1 MRTYGLYVESGP
13 KRRKTMVHVIQLLGC
28 IANGPTTDD
37 ALEATP
43 DAIRTYLRFLKRH
56 GEDASPDEP
65 FDTRIVEHITKGTW
79 LGNGSPYIIYE
90 PDFAPVTEHDLDVF
104 LGRFHAM
111 RDEFVAWVEKQDD
124 TSLDRDA
131 TPGRSGRAILHHVVC
146 NPGYYVTPFLGAKR
160 GFSRLQD
167 QTERG
172 EVSIVEAFRTAEAW
186 VAELLLT
193 STPEQ
198 HSLVE
203 ERPNEVRTLRKV
215 IRHVLEHDWEHLRE
229 LSRRPGGPKL

>member
-13 KRRKTMVHVIQLLGC
+13 QRRKTMVHVIDLLGC

-37 ALEATP
+37 ALNATP
-43 DAIRTYLRFLKRH
+43 DSIRTYLRFLKRH
-56 GEDASPDEP
+56 GEDADPDEL
-65 FDTRIVEHITKGTW
+65 FDTTIVEHITNGTW

-90 PDFAPVTEHDLDVF
+90 PDFAPVTRANLDVF
-104 LGRFHAM
+104 VGRFHAM
-111 RDEFVAWVEKQDD
+111 RDEFVAWAEKQDNE
-124 TSLDRDA
+124 SLDRDA
-131 TPGRSGRAILHHVVC
+131 SPGRTSRAILYHVVC
-146 NPGYYVTPFLGAKR
+146 NPGYYLTPFLGAKR
-160 GFSRLQD
+160 GFSRLQH

-172 EVSIVEAFRTAEAW
+172 EVPIIEAFRTAETW
-186 VAELLLT
+186 VAELLQA

-198 HSLVE
+198 RSLVE

-229 LSRRPGGPKL
+229 LSRRPGGPQL